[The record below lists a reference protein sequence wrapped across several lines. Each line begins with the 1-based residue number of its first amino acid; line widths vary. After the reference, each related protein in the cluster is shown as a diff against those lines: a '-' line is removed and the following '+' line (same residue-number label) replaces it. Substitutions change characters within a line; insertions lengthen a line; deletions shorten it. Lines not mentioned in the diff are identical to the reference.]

1 MHWSLSLAE
10 IAAFRLERI
19 FQPMT
24 ALEFITGRVV
34 YRGQSP
40 SILLFESISVLWMLQ
55 QTKSWPNHTSYRK
68 FYFN

>member
-40 SILLFESISVLWMLQ
+40 SILLFESISVL